1 MLDFNARLKRLL
13 DGTIWKSLQASQ
25 DQALSEELSSA
36 LDELIILAE
45 SEHEALES
53 LERQF
58 AIFVKLAEMCPS
70 FLWIADADG
79 SMEYV
84 NERWM
89 EFTGASSEQS
99 MGLGW
104 LNFID
109 ERDRREVLLSWR
121 ESVSKTIT
129 FEMEFRIVSGLEQK
143 TKWYLARAVPLTDDH
158 GEAVKWFGSCTEINV
173 QKTLKEE
180 LSLRVKDLSKLIVEN
195 ESSRLKLA
203 ESETMFR
210 VVCETSPHLIITTGK
225 DGIVDYFNQQWFKY
239 TGEELSKSQS
249 WLDFV
254 HADDRQPLIQKW
266 EEAIKSH
273 AKLEDEVR
281 LKRRDNTYL
290 WHLVRGLPLD
300 DESGKPRRWCIS
312 CTDVEAHH
320 SLMRALSKAKESAEE
335 TSRFKSSFVAN
346 ISHELRTPLNGVLG
360 MTQLLRTL
368 DLPEPA
374 ADYLNV
380 IEEAGQSLLSV
391 INDVLDFS
399 KIEAGRLELA
409 REDFSVSSLLDGS
422 MNILATQAEFKD
434 LFFISFV
441 DPRIPETVQGD
452 AHRIKQVLLNLLSNA
467 IKFTEIGGVFLSAV
481 LIGRTQDES
490 TIRFSIMD
498 SGIGV
503 SAELQ
508 HKLFE
513 PFVQADLSVSRKYGG
528 TGLGLSISQSLVE
541 LLGGRLT
548 LVSEPGNGSEFSFT
562 LTFQN
567 AVAQTHIDP
576 SDVMERRFDNRQ
588 IIITGRSRHMME
600 RLCQCLSMTGHSI
613 EPVTSLESWC
623 RTVQEKSQSDGEYY
637 LISLGKPPKRW
648 LQNVSLENQKIFKR
662 RIVIADPLTRSG
674 SEEIPAHDVEEMRLS
689 CPVKVSQILAALD
702 GIKTQNISGS
712 QPQINDSSGSIP
724 LTPEQSNSQRNSLG
738 KRNYAKSREFSRTMS
753 SNLTH
758 SDDRKPFRA
767 LVADDNAINL
777 RVSKLLLSQFG
788 LEADV
793 AASGFEAL
801 EKARLNDYDII
812 FLDCQMPQM
821 DGFDT
826 CRRIKINQG
835 KQGKWAPVIAV
846 TANSFSV
853 VKESYSRSGMDDFL
867 PKPIL
872 SENLFNILAKWLD
885 SDDNSRTIMR
895 QTHRKQNQAERLTA
909 ISIPPFESLEDMETT
924 EAEGNSQLRPD
935 LLLSRF
941 GTEHVQLLELFQ
953 HSAPENLSQLRQ
965 SLDKRDL
972 EDVMKRAHGFKG
984 VCGTICATACEI
996 VLKRLEKEAK
1006 SNDYDK
1012 VEASIT
1018 ELNENLQ
1025 GLLMEIHNYLKS
1037 KQNKVN

>member
-1 MLDFNARLKRLL
+1 
-13 DGTIWKSLQASQ
+13 
-25 DQALSEELSSA
+25 
-36 LDELIILAE
+36 
-45 SEHEALES
+45 
-53 LERQF
+53 
-58 AIFVKLAEMCPS
+58 
-70 FLWIADADG
+70 
-79 SMEYV
+79 
-84 NERWM
+84 
-89 EFTGASSEQS
+89 
-99 MGLGW
+99 
-104 LNFID
+104 
-109 ERDRREVLLSWR
+109 
-121 ESVSKTIT
+121 
-129 FEMEFRIVSGLEQK
+129 
-143 TKWYLARAVPLTDDH
+143 
-158 GEAVKWFGSCTEINV
+158 
-173 QKTLKEE
+173 
-180 LSLRVKDLSKLIVEN
+180 
-195 ESSRLKLA
+195 
-203 ESETMFR
+203 
-210 VVCETSPHLIITTGK
+210 
-225 DGIVDYFNQQWFKY
+225 
-239 TGEELSKSQS
+239 
-249 WLDFV
+249 
-254 HADDRQPLIQKW
+254 
-266 EEAIKSH
+266 
-273 AKLEDEVR
+273 
-281 LKRRDNTYL
+281 
-290 WHLVRGLPLD
+290 
-300 DESGKPRRWCIS
+300 
-312 CTDVEAHH
+312 
-320 SLMRALSKAKESAEE
+320 
-335 TSRFKSSFVAN
+335 
-346 ISHELRTPLNGVLG
+346 
-360 MTQLLRTL
+360 
-368 DLPEPA
+368 
-374 ADYLNV
+374 
-380 IEEAGQSLLSV
+380 
-391 INDVLDFS
+391 
-399 KIEAGRLELA
+399 
-409 REDFSVSSLLDGS
+409 
-422 MNILATQAEFKD
+422 
-434 LFFISFV
+434 
-441 DPRIPETVQGD
+441 
-452 AHRIKQVLLNLLSNA
+452 
-467 IKFTEIGGVFLSAV
+467 
-481 LIGRTQDES
+481 
-490 TIRFSIMD
+490 MD

-503 SAELQ
+503 SADLQ
-508 HKLFE
+508 QKLFE

-600 RLCQCLSMTGHSI
+600 RLCQCLSMIGHSI

-623 RTVQEKSQSDGEYY
+623 RTVQEKSQGDGEYF

-674 SEEIPAHDVEEMRLS
+674 SEDINGGDIEEIRLS

-702 GIKTQNISGS
+702 GIKTQSISGA
-712 QPQINDSSGSIP
+712 QPQVSESGSLP
-724 LTPEQSNSQRNSLG
+724 VVAEQTSSQRNSLS
-738 KRNYAKSREFSRTMS
+738 KRSYAKSREFSRTMS
-753 SNLTH
+753 SNLAH
-758 SDDRKPFRA
+758 SEDRKPFRA
-767 LVADDNAINL
+767 LIADDNAINL

-872 SENLFNILAKWLD
+872 SENLFNILSKWLD

-895 QTHRKQNQAERLTA
+895 QTHRRQSQAERQSA
-909 ISIPPFESLEDMETT
+909 ITPPSFESQEDMETT
-924 EAEGNSQLRPD
+924 EADGNSQLRPD

-953 HSAPENLSQLRQ
+953 HSAPENLTQLKQ
-965 SLDKRDL
+965 SLSKREL

-1012 VEASIT
+1012 AAASLG
-1018 ELNENLQ
+1018 ELDDNLQ
-1025 GLLMEIHNYLKS
+1025 GLLMEIHNYLKA
-1037 KQNKVN
+1037 KNNKESQPKS